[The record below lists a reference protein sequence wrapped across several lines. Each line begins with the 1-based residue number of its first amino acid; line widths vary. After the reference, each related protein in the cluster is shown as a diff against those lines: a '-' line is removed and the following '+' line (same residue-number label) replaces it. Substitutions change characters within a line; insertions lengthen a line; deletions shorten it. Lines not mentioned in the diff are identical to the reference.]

1 MKVTKELVLHIA
13 ELAHLKLRDDEIEKF
28 QKELNQILEYV
39 EKLNEIDTSKVEPL
53 SHPLPVINVFREDY
67 VKKSL
72 KSEEAL
78 KNSPDATEEFF
89 KVPKVI

>member
-13 ELAHLKLRDDEIEKF
+13 ELAYLKLRDDEVEKF
-28 QKELNQILEYV
+28 QKELDQILEYV

-53 SHPLPVINVFREDY
+53 SHPSPVINVFREDY
-67 VKKSL
+67 VKKSI